1 MKTGSILVPG
11 SGKMGGLVWSHN
23 KGGPY
28 IRTRTIPTNPN
39 SSRQQA
45 VRSFL
50 AQMSVSWELLTDEQ
64 RNAWNS
70 WAVENPLTNP
80 IGNSYVRT
88 GHQAYT
94 GLNARLLDAALPVI
108 DDPPS
113 KGAPLAL
120 ISFTVSYTDGDSVS
134 VAYSPALSASVCLAL
149 WMSLPQAG
157 EGNPNFA
164 QARLAGYSALT
175 APSPIAME
183 LPFTVTDSFVVNFW
197 GARVS
202 DEGMVGVASKDRQR
216 YTAA

>member
-70 WAVENPLTNP
+70 WAAENPLTNP

-197 GARVS
+197 GARVR
-202 DEGMVGVASKDRQR
+202 DEGLVGVASKDRQR